1 MKNASVCLTSI
12 DPVRVFMES
21 DYIDFPY
28 NLGGVSL
35 GLPFG
40 LPNSSGCADFLVMP
54 SGEIVGVTVGVSS
67 EDLIEVKAMLAGSQ
81 SERIRIRE
89 AGPLLPSRY
98 AAYPQWNWLE
108 VSWRETASAR
118 LVEAQ
123 TNHVLWFT
131 QTRDA
136 PRLTVMVLEHLDYI
150 EKEAGGWFSFTRR
163 MPEA

>member
-1 MKNASVCLTSI
+1 
-12 DPVRVFMES
+12 MES
-21 DYIDFPY
+21 GYIGFPY
-28 NLGGVSL
+28 ILGEVSL
-35 GLPFG
+35 GLPLS
-40 LPNSSGCADFLVMP
+40 LPNASLCADFLVVP
-54 SGEIVGVTVGVSS
+54 SGEIVGVTVAVSS
-67 EDLIEVKAMLAGSQ
+67 EDLMQVKAMLAGSQ

-108 VSWRETASAR
+108 VSWSETATAR

-131 QTRDA
+131 QTRDD
-136 PRLTVMVLEHLDYI
+136 PRLSVMVLEHLDYM
-150 EKEAGGWFSFTRR
+150 EKETESWFSFTRR